1 MSSTNGTRAKLFEYA
16 IIYQPK
22 ERTDAQGN
30 DTTPPAVL
38 IVEPTQILCRDEKE
52 ATIQAARRIP
62 EEYLTKLD
70 EVEIALRP
78 F

>member
-1 MSSTNGTRAKLFEYA
+1 MSSNGDGKSKLFEYA

-30 DTTPPAVL
+30 DTTPRAL
-38 IVEPTQILCRDEKE
+38 LLVEPTRILCRDEKE
-52 ATIQAARRIP
+52 AGITAAREIP
-62 EEYLTKLD
+62 EEYLARLD

>member
-1 MSSTNGTRAKLFEYA
+1 MSSTNGKSKLYEYA

-22 ERTDAQGN
+22 DRTDAQGN
-30 DTTPPAVL
+30 DTTPPAVIL
-38 IVEPTQILCRDEKE
+38 VEPTRILCHNEKE
-52 ATIQAARRIP
+52 AEITAARAIP
-62 EEYLTKLD
+62 DEYLTKLE

>member
-1 MSSTNGTRAKLFEYA
+1 MSANGNGRSKLFEYA

-30 DTTPPAVL
+30 DTTPPAKLV
-38 IVEPTQILCRDEKE
+38 VEPTQILCRDEKE

-62 EEYLTKLD
+62 EEYLSKLD

>member
-1 MSSTNGTRAKLFEYA
+1 MTTTGRSKLFEYA

-22 ERTDAQGN
+22 QRTDAQGN

-38 IVEPTQILCRDEKE
+38 LVEPTRLLCRDEKE

-62 EEYLTKLD
+62 DDYLDKLD
-70 EVEIALRP
+70 EVELAIRP

>member
-1 MSSTNGTRAKLFEYA
+1 MSETNGQARLYEYA

-30 DTTPPAVL
+30 DTTPPAELLIEVTRVL
-38 IVEPTQILCRDEKE
+38 VRDEKE
-52 ATIQAARRIP
+52 AMIQASRRIP
-62 EEYLTKLD
+62 EAYLTKLD
-70 EVEIALRP
+70 EVEIAVRP

>member
-1 MSSTNGTRAKLFEYA
+1 MSANGNGRSTLFEYA

-22 ERTDAQGN
+22 ERTDANGN

-38 IVEPTQILCRDEKE
+38 LVEPTRILVRDEKE
-52 ATIQAARRIP
+52 AGIQAARRIP
-62 EEYLTKLD
+62 DEYLSKLD